1 MNRRKI
7 LNVAAILAAAMAA
20 SAPLA
25 AQTLAPSAKV
35 PAADGT
41 VAPEE
46 YAYSSVQKDMTVH
59 LSLSADGKTLY
70 AGPGGSYPGVGGLRP
85 GLAPDGRGL
94 HGPGLRLGRH
104 RRDKRRDGFR
114 PPAYPQPEPDPDRP
128 GGPGDRGQDRD
139 GVRPACGSP
148 CRRFQPQADPGLRPQ
163 GRLHLPPRPVC
174 LGGGSDPAVAVKL
187 RCLPAPR

>member
-70 AGPGGSYPGVGGLRP
+70 AALEAPTPGWVAFGLGSLRMDGAFMVLGYDSAGTAAISEETGSGRRHTP
-85 GLAPDGRGL
+85 NPNRILTAQAVRETAGKTVMEFALPAAPHAAGSSLKLILAYG
-94 HGPGLRLGRH
+94 
-104 RRDKRRDGFR
+104 RRDDFTSLHARYASVEVPIRR
-114 PPAYPQPEPDPDRP
+114 
-128 GGPGDRGQDRD
+128 
-139 GVRPACGSP
+139 
-148 CRRFQPQADPGLRPQ
+148 
-163 GRLHLPPRPVC
+163 
-174 LGGGSDPAVAVKL
+174 
-187 RCLPAPR
+187 